1 MKDIDKLQKSLV
13 MKDIDKLQKRSRKLR
28 NLTERVGSTS
38 LAIAGLIGLL
48 FLGVLI
54 WQIAEPTFIK
64 GEQGEI
70 TAVSEWI
77 PESDYRFEW
86 DFPNID
92 ENGNLTGDP
101 VVIRFEWDDENG
113 SHSHDVQ
120 INVIKTRQI
129 KTDIYIDSNGVDQ
142 TEIDVGR
149 KTKFYAYSALSVPV
163 TVEQISG
170 PVPNADDTGYPSVN
184 TFVISGDV
192 HVLWDD
198 ENEQVFQTLE
208 LLAWITLLIL
218 IIVFTW
224 PHETV
229 ISLLSK
235 IESYKKLVWGVFYIL
250 AALTLSLSFEF
261 SGKADILDEENY
273 LPTLDGA
280 LGALC
285 WAMCGTILYRLLE
298 GIERLK
304 NLKREIHETSRLKHS
319 ISNRDGILMW
329 SRMLLF
335 TSTIF
340 IPLLI
345 DIPFLT
351 ERYQDVLIPYAS
363 GIRAAFYGTIWVML
377 IAMVVSIPISVGAA
391 IYLEEYAKPNRIT
404 KLIQALVTNLA
415 GVPSIVFGM
424 FGLAIFVKESGI
436 GWGLGPS
443 VLAAGLTMGV
453 MAMPI
458 IVLGGQE
465 ALRSVPRSVRESA
478 YGIGCTR
485 WQVTKDHVLPSAMP
499 GIMTGSIL
507 AMSRIMG
514 EAAPLIV
521 VGAAA
526 MILFEPEPLAALNG
540 GNLNFTVIPIQI
552 YFWTAEPNHSWHSLA
567 AAASITLICLLI
579 AMNSIAIVLRQHFR
593 KRLKS

>member
-1 MKDIDKLQKSLV
+1 
-13 MKDIDKLQKRSRKLR
+13 MKDIDKLQKRNRKLR
-28 NLTERVGSTS
+28 DLTERAGSTG
-38 LAIAGLIGLL
+38 LAITGLIGLL
-48 FLGVLI
+48 FLGVLV

-70 TAVSEWI
+70 TPASEWI
-77 PESDYRFEW
+77 PESDYRFKW
-86 DFPNID
+86 DFPTVD
-92 ENGNLTGDP
+92 ENGEPFTDP
-101 VVIRFEWDDENG
+101 VVLRFEWDDENG
-113 SHSHDVQ
+113 SHSHDVE
-120 INVIKTRQI
+120 INVIETRQV
-129 KTDIYIDSNGVDQ
+129 KTDIYIDSTGVDQ

-149 KTKFYAYSALSVPV
+149 KTNFNAYSSLGVPV
-163 TVEQISG
+163 SVEQISG
-170 PVPNADDTGYPSVN
+170 PVPNADETGYPAVN
-184 TFVISGDV
+184 TFVITGDV

-198 ENEQVFQTLE
+198 ENEQVFQPME

-218 IIVFTW
+218 VVVLTW
-224 PHETV
+224 PNV
-229 ISLLSK
+229 AALNI
-235 IESYKKLVWGVFYIL
+235 IQKLQGRRTLIKLASYIL
-250 AALTLSLSFEF
+250 AGTTFVIS
-261 SGKADILDEENY
+261 
-273 LPTLDGA
+273 DGMFVAAA
-280 LGALC
+280 LGSIC
-285 WAMCGTILYRLLE
+285 WLVSGIILYKIAE
-298 GIERLK
+298 GIERLES
-304 NLKREIHETSRLKHS
+304 LGRELSETSRLKHS
-319 ISNRDGILMW
+319 ISARDGVLMW

-335 TSTIF
+335 TSTLF

-351 ERYQDVLIPYAS
+351 ERYQDIFIPYAS

-377 IAMVVSIPISVGAA
+377 IAMLVSIPVSVGAA
-391 IYLEEYAKPNRIT
+391 IYLEEYAKPNRTT

-424 FGLAIFVKESGI
+424 FGLAIFVKQDGF

-458 IVLGGQE
+458 IVLAGQE
-465 ALRSVPRSVRESA
+465 ALRSVPRTLRESA

-499 GIMTGSIL
+499 GIMTGTIL

-514 EAAPLIV
+514 EAAPLV
-521 VGAAA
+521 VIGATA
-526 MILFEPEPLAALNG
+526 MILFDPEPLAALNG
-540 GNLNFTVIPIQI
+540 GNVNFTVIPIQI
-552 YFWTAEPNHSWHSLA
+552 YFWTAEPDHAWHSMA
-567 AAASITLICLLI
+567 AAASIALICLLV

>member
-1 MKDIDKLQKSLV
+1 M
-13 MKDIDKLQKRSRKLR
+13 
-28 NLTERVGSTS
+28 
-38 LAIAGLIGLL
+38 
-48 FLGVLI
+48 
-54 WQIAEPTFIK
+54 
-64 GEQGEI
+64 
-70 TAVSEWI
+70 
-77 PESDYRFEW
+77 
-86 DFPNID
+86 
-92 ENGNLTGDP
+92 
-101 VVIRFEWDDENG
+101 
-113 SHSHDVQ
+113 
-120 INVIKTRQI
+120 
-129 KTDIYIDSNGVDQ
+129 
-142 TEIDVGR
+142 
-149 KTKFYAYSALSVPV
+149 
-163 TVEQISG
+163 
-170 PVPNADDTGYPSVN
+170 
-184 TFVISGDV
+184 
-192 HVLWDD
+192 WDD
-198 ENEQVFQTLE
+198 ENEQVFQILE
-208 LLAWITLLIL
+208 LLAWATLLIL

-235 IESYKKLVWGVFYIL
+235 IESYKKLVRGVFYIL

-261 SGKADILDEENY
+261 SDKADIFELESY
-273 LPTLDGA
+273 LPTLDAA

-335 TSTIF
+335 TSTLF

-351 ERYQDVLIPYAS
+351 ERYQDIFIPYAS

-377 IAMVVSIPISVGAA
+377 IAMLVSIPVSIGAA
-391 IYLEEYAKPNRIT
+391 IYLEEYAKPNRTT

-424 FGLAIFVKESGI
+424 FGLAIFVKQDGF

-458 IVLGGQE
+458 IVLAGQE
-465 ALRSVPRSVRESA
+465 ALRSVPRTLRESA

-499 GIMTGSIL
+499 GIMTGTIL

-514 EAAPLIV
+514 EAAPLV
-521 VGAAA
+521 VIGATA
-526 MILFEPEPLAALNG
+526 MVLFDPEPLAALNG
-540 GNLNFTVIPIQI
+540 GNVNFTVIPIQI
-552 YFWTAEPNHSWHSLA
+552 YFWTAEPDHAWHSMA
-567 AAASITLICLLI
+567 AAASIALICLLV